1 MSFSLSHIPSS
12 LRVLGLGAAT
22 LALVGCTTNPFQRAT
37 PREQVAG
44 TVDKAAVEVAEI
56 KGRIDGAVRSLEEI
70 VNRPAPDLGRQMDQ
84 YSAAVADLRS
94 SAEALRKRTADMQ
107 TRGQEYFI
115 EWDRELAVIH
125 NEDLRTR
132 SAERREEVAE
142 RFDDIR
148 EHYIDARDAI
158 QPLVVRLDE
167 ARAAL
172 ALDPTANG
180 VAAIRP
186 TIDDLADDT
195 TPAREALDA
204 LAEQLRRAGLALS
217 ATSVTP
223 RGS

>member
-1 MSFSLSHIPSS
+1 MSFSFSQAPSAV
-12 LRVLGLGAAT
+12 RILGLSAAA
-22 LALVGCTTNPFQRAT
+22 LALVGCATNPFQRAT

-94 SAEALRKRTADMQ
+94 SAEALRKRTAD
-107 TRGQEYFI
+107 I

-148 EHYIDARDAI
+148 EHYIDARDAL

-195 TPAREALDA
+195 APARDALDA
-204 LAEQLRRAGLALS
+204 LAEQLRRAGLALAS
-217 ATSVTP
+217 TSVTP